1 MTRTLVAGI
10 GNVFFGDDA
19 FGCEVAREL
28 GRLALP
34 AGVSV
39 RDFGI
44 RGIDLAYALL
54 DACDAAILVDAV
66 QRGGAPGSLYVI
78 EPTLPAPEPSRAA
91 WDGHGLTPEQVLR
104 TVCALGGTPPV
115 VRVVGCEP
123 AELGSELEPRGEL
136 SPIVAAR
143 VPDAV
148 RLVLRLLEEF
158 CAPRGAEVR
167 PHA

>member
-19 FGCEVAREL
+19 FGCEVARQL

-34 AGVSV
+34 RGVSV

-44 RGIDLAYALL
+44 RGVDLAYALL
-54 DACDAAILVDAV
+54 DDCDAAILIDAV

-78 EPTLPAPEPSRAA
+78 EPTLAAPEPSARA
-91 WDGHGLTPEQVLR
+91 WDGHGLTPDQVLR
-104 TVCALGGTPPV
+104 MVCALGGTPPAL
-115 VRVVGCEP
+115 RVVGCEP
-123 AELGSELEPRGEL
+123 AELGSELEPKGEL
-136 SPIVAAR
+136 SSVVAAR
-143 VPDAV
+143 VPEAV
-148 RLVLRLLEEF
+148 QLVLRLLDEF
-158 CAPRGAEVR
+158 CAPRGAEGR